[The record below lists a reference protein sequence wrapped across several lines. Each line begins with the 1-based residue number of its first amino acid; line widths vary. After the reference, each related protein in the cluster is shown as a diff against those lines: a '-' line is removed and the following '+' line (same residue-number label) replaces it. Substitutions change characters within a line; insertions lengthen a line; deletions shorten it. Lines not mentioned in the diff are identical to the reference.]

1 MWAPWLCFN
10 SHVRRLRSILFTPA
24 WCWHRVSLVS
34 NGTRGDGGWCWSGVN
49 LSAEWWRRSS
59 IFCMAIHDK
68 LRQREW
74 VITPFYNRCVRCV
87 GTWWGRGCIWAR
99 SGQPHTPSRGLGSCG
114 PDCNVRPGFS
124 ALDLRAH
131 TLLAEHG
138 QQNSGHTTPLY
149 PLEPATQS
157 WAPARWSQKAIKLFH
172 LSAWSLQ
179 QLWLFK
185 LKWNYAND
193 LITVCRN
200 NPSVEKQTTQQ
211 GNVIIPP

>member
-1 MWAPWLCFN
+1 MGPVGVAGG
-10 SHVRRLRSILFTPA
+10 V
-24 WCWHRVSLVS
+24 
-34 NGTRGDGGWCWSGVN
+34 GRGGN

-99 SGQPHTPSRGLGSCG
+99 SWQPHTPSCGLVSCG
-114 PDCNVRPGFS
+114 PDCNVHPGFS

-131 TLLAEHG
+131 ALLAEHG
-138 QQNSGHTTPLY
+138 QQNSGHTMPLY

-157 WAPARWSQKAIKLFH
+157 WAPARWSQKAIVISFVCMISAAAVAIQIKMKLCKRFD
-172 LSAWSLQ
+172 
-179 QLWLFK
+179 
-185 LKWNYAND
+185 Y
-193 LITVCRN
+193 
-200 NPSVEKQTTQQ
+200 SVQK
-211 GNVIIPP
+211 